1 MTVATY
7 MLIPFRP
14 KRRDLKTLPK
24 VDNLARLAT
33 AVNPALTVRAVITQC
48 PALPSQ
54 SQRILDAKDACRS
67 FNIQPLNAITTAR
80 NVYDDADEDGCSVL
94 ESNTDPRAKEEIE
107 ALAIELW
114 GPITWG

>member
-1 MTVATY
+1 

-33 AVNPALTVRAVITQC
+33 AVNPVLTIRAVITQC

-54 SQRILDAKDACRS
+54 VQRILDAKEACRS
-67 FNIQPLNAITTAR
+67 FGILPLDAITTAR

-94 ESNTDPRAKEEIE
+94 ESGNDPRAKEEIE
-107 ALAIELW
+107 TLATELW
-114 GPITWG
+114 GSRSWA